1 MNTKPKA
8 VTTIAALPAP
18 RAPAALLT
26 APSPRSTGHG
36 VETVEHHAETA
47 TTTATATLT
56 AGVEQ
61 VQGKVKQGVES
72 AMKTAEQFAHFHQGN
87 IEAMM
92 KSGQIW
98 TAGLQDLSKH
108 VASNA
113 RASMEETISTFRA
126 MSGVKSIKE
135 AMALQSSFAK
145 ASMEK
150 AMAESTRLT
159 ETGLK
164 LAEQAYAPLT
174 ARMNAA
180 VEVFTNRA

>member
-1 MNTKPKA
+1 MTIKPKA
-8 VTTIAALPAP
+8 VAGIAALPVRSAP
-18 RAPAALLT
+18 LPEAPAA
-26 APSPRSTGHG
+26 RI
-36 VETVEHHAETA
+36 VDTVKHDTA
-47 TTTATATLT
+47 TITTTLG
-56 AGVEQ
+56 AGVGQ
-61 VQGKVKQGVES
+61 VQGKVKQGVAS

-98 TAGLQDLSKH
+98 TTGLQDLSKH

-113 RASMEETISTFRA
+113 KASLEETMSTFRA
-126 MSGVKSIKE
+126 MTGVKSLKE
-135 AMALQSSFAK
+135 AFELQSSFAK

-159 ETGLK
+159 ESGLK
-164 LAEQAYAPLT
+164 LAEQAYAPIT
-174 ARMNAA
+174 ARVNAA